1 MQEPHVHDEA
11 ERRLTLISVLI
22 IFLLSAMSQ
31 TVVATAMPRIVSD
44 LSGLHLYA
52 WATTGYLLSSTVM
65 VPIWGK
71 LGDLYGRKPILLTGI
86 GIFLMGSWLAG
97 LSGEFGDLPLV
108 GGGMTQLIAARVIQG
123 IGGGALF
130 TTAFAIIADLYAPRE
145 RAKFSGL
152 FGSVFGVASVFG
164 PVIGGFFTDHGTV
177 NFAGHVIEGWRWVF
191 YVNVPFALA
200 AVAMI
205 MLKMPALPPRG
216 AGKIDYAGAALIVVG
231 FTAFLLAITWGGRE
245 YAWGSPLIVAL
256 MILTVVSLSAF
267 FFVERAVRD
276 PILPLDLF
284 RNRTFST
291 ANGAAFIYSMAFMG
305 VTSFLPLYMQVG
317 QGVPAT
323 RSGLTM
329 LALMVGMIA
338 SSTINGHLVTHTG
351 RYKPFMIGGGA
362 VLIVGVFLLC
372 FIGPDTSTWD
382 LAWRLLVVGIGL
394 GPGQSLFGLAVQNAV
409 PMHQLGVAT
418 SSGQFV
424 RQIGSTMG
432 VALFGAILTSSLASE
447 LVRLGEA
454 NPAAHVQKLE
464 LSDLQRMAMERDA
477 HPELAAARAADPVAS
492 ATDQIVRQSFSTA
505 VVHGIIFSLAI
516 LVVGFLLMLMVPV
529 MPLRERPVGPPP
541 RAGPEAD
548 ARQGEEPAGA
558 V

>member
-1 MQEPHVHDEA
+1 MQEPPVFDEA
-11 ERRLTLISVLI
+11 DRRLTLISVLI

-52 WATTGYLLSSTVM
+52 WATTAYLLASTVM

-71 LGDLYGRKPILLTGI
+71 LGDIFGRKPVLLWGI
-86 GIFLMGSWLAG
+86 GVFLAGSWLCG
-97 LSGEFGDLPLV
+97 LAGEFGDLPLI
-108 GGGMTQLIAARVIQG
+108 GGGMTQLITARALQG

-130 TTAFAIIADLYAPRE
+130 TIAFAIIADLYAPRE

-152 FGSVFGVASVFG
+152 FGSVFGVASIFG

-177 NFAGHVIEGWRWVF
+177 ELAGHVIEGWRWVF

-205 MLKMPALPPRG
+205 TLKMPALPPRG
-216 AGKIDYAGAALIVVG
+216 EGRIDYAGAALIVVG
-231 FTAFLLAITWGGRE
+231 FTALLLAITWGGRD
-245 YAWGSPLIVAL
+245 YAWGSPLILALLVAGL
-256 MILTVVSLSAF
+256 GALTG
-267 FFVERAVRD
+267 FVFVQRAVRD
-276 PILPLDLF
+276 PILPLELF
-284 RNRTFST
+284 KNRTFNT

-329 LALMVGMIA
+329 LALMVGLVA
-338 SSTINGHLVTHTG
+338 SSTLNGQLVTRTG
-351 RYKPFMIGGGA
+351 VYKPFMIGGGA
-362 VLIVGVFLLC
+362 VLIAGVFSLC
-372 FIGPDTSTWD
+372 FIGPNTGTLD
-382 LAWRLLVVGIGL
+382 LAWRLLIVGIGL

-409 PMHQLGVAT
+409 PPHQLGVAT

-432 VALFGAILTSSLASE
+432 VALFGAILTWGLTSE
-447 LVRLGEA
+447 LTRLSAA
-454 NPAAHVQKLE
+454 NPAAQMQTLE

-477 HPELAAARAADPVAS
+477 DPGLARARAADPVTR
-492 ATDQIVRQSFSTA
+492 ATDQIIRQSFSTA
-505 VVHGIIFSLAI
+505 VVYGIIFSLGV
-516 LVVGFLLMLMVPV
+516 LLLGFLLMLKIPGVRLQDRV
-529 MPLRERPVGPPP
+529 PPP
-541 RAGPEAD
+541 ARAPAPAVTEA
-548 ARQGEEPAGA
+548 AGKT
-558 V
+558 

>member
-1 MQEPHVHDEA
+1 MQEPHVEEA
-11 ERRLTLISVLI
+11 DRRLTLISVLI
-22 IFLLSAMSQ
+22 VFLLSAMSQ
-31 TVVATAMPRIVSD
+31 TVVATAMPRIVAD
-44 LSGLHLYA
+44 LSGLQLYA
-52 WATTGYLLSSTVM
+52 WATTSYLLASTVM

-71 LGDLYGRKPILLTGI
+71 LGDIFGRKAILLVGI
-86 GIFLMGSWLAG
+86 GVFLVGSWLAG
-97 LSGEFGDLPLV
+97 LSGEFGDLPLL
-108 GGGMTQLIAARVIQG
+108 GGGMTQLIAFRAVQG

-145 RAKFSGL
+145 RAQFSGL
-152 FGSVFGVASVFG
+152 FGAVFGVGSVFG

-177 NFAGHVIEGWRWVF
+177 SFAGHVIEGWRWVF

-205 MLKMPALPPRG
+205 TLKMPELPRRG
-216 AGKIDYAGAALIVVG
+216 EGRIDYAGAALIVVG
-231 FTAFLLAITWGGRE
+231 FTALLLAITWGGRD
-245 YAWGSPLIVAL
+245 YAWTSGV
-256 MILTVVSLSAF
+256 ILGLLALSAATLTAF
-267 FFVERAVRD
+267 VFVERAVWD
-276 PILPLDLF
+276 PILPLELF
-284 RNRTFST
+284 RNRTFNT
-291 ANGAAFIYSMAFMG
+291 ANGAAFVYSMAFMG

-329 LALMVGMIA
+329 LALMVGLIA
-338 SSTINGHLVTHTG
+338 SSTINGQLVTRTG

-362 VLIVGVFLLC
+362 ILIVGVFTLC
-372 FIGPDTSTWD
+372 FIGPDTGTLD
-382 LAWRLLVVGIGL
+382 LAWRLLLVGIGL
-394 GPGQSLFGLAVQNAV
+394 GPGQSLFSLAVQNAV

-477 HPELAAARAADPVAS
+477 HPELAAVRAADPVAS

-541 RAGPEAD
+541 RAGPEAE

>member
-1 MQEPHVHDEA
+1 MQEPQVFDEA
-11 ERRLTLISVLI
+11 DRRLTLISVLI
-22 IFLLSAMSQ
+22 VFLLSAMSQ

-52 WATTGYLLSSTVM
+52 WATTAYLLASTVM

-71 LGDLYGRKPILLTGI
+71 LGDIYGRKPILLIGI
-86 GIFLMGSWLAG
+86 GVFLSGSWLAG
-97 LSGEFGDLPLV
+97 LAGEFGDLPLL
-108 GGGMTQLIAARVIQG
+108 GGGMIQLITARAIQG
-123 IGGGALF
+123 VGGGALF
-130 TTAFAIIADLYAPRE
+130 TIAFAIIADLYAPRE
-145 RAKFSGL
+145 RAQFSGL
-152 FGSVFGVASVFG
+152 FGAVFGVASIFG

-177 NFAGHVIEGWRWVF
+177 TLGGHVIEGWRWVF

-205 MLKMPALPPRG
+205 LVKMPALPPRG
-216 AGKIDYAGAALIVVG
+216 EGRIDYAGAALIVVG
-231 FTAFLLAITWGGRE
+231 FTTLLLAITWGGQA
-245 YAWGSPLIVAL
+245 YGWGSP
-256 MILTVVSLSAF
+256 MILGLLATAAISLSAF
-267 FFVERAVRD
+267 IAVQSRVRD

-284 RNRTFST
+284 RNRTFNT

-329 LALMVGMIA
+329 LALMVGLVA
-338 SSTINGHLVTHTG
+338 SSTLNGRLVTKTG
-351 RYKPFMIGGGA
+351 IYKPFMIGGGA
-362 VLIVGVFLLC
+362 VLILGVFTLC
-372 FIGPDTSTWD
+372 FIGPDTSTLD
-382 LAWRLLVVGIGL
+382 LAWRLLIVGIGL

-432 VALFGAILTSSLASE
+432 VALFGAILTWGLTAE
-447 LVRLGEA
+447 LGRQSAA
-454 NPAAHVQKLE
+454 NPALQMESLE

-477 HPELAAARAADPVAS
+477 DPGLAEARAADPAS
-492 ATDQIVRQSFSTA
+492 AAADQVIRESLSRA
-505 VVHGIIFSLAI
+505 VVYGIIFSLAVLLI
-516 LVVGFLLMLMVPV
+516 GFVLMLMIPATRLKEREIA
-529 MPLRERPVGPPP
+529 PLAAAE
-541 RAGPEAD
+541 EAK
-548 ARQGEEPAGA
+548 AGA
-558 V
+558 P

>member
-1 MQEPHVHDEA
+1 MQEPQVIDEA
-11 ERRLTLISVLI
+11 DRRLTLISVLI

-52 WATTGYLLSSTVM
+52 WATTAYLLASTVM

-71 LGDLYGRKPILLTGI
+71 LGDIFGRKPVLLWGI
-86 GIFLMGSWLAG
+86 GVFLAGSWLCG
-97 LSGEFGDLPLV
+97 LAGEFGDLPLV
-108 GGGMTQLIAARVIQG
+108 GGGMTQLITARALQG

-130 TTAFAIIADLYAPRE
+130 TIAFAIIADLYAPRE
-145 RAKFSGL
+145 RAQFSGL
-152 FGSVFGVASVFG
+152 FGSVFGVASIFG

-177 NFAGHVIEGWRWVF
+177 VLAGHVVEGWRWVF

-205 MLKMPALPPRG
+205 TLKMPALPPRG
-216 AGKIDYAGAALIVVG
+216 EGRIDYAGAALIVVG
-231 FTAFLLAITWGGRE
+231 FTSLLLAITWGGQT
-245 YAWGSPLIVAL
+245 YPWGSPLILGLLVGGVAA
-256 MILTVVSLSAF
+256 LTG
-267 FFVERAVRD
+267 FVFVQRVVRD
-276 PILPLDLF
+276 PILPLELF
-284 RNRTFST
+284 KNLTFNT

-329 LALMVGMIA
+329 LALMVGLVAA
-338 SSTINGHLVTHTG
+338 STVSGRLVTKTG
-351 RYKPFMIGGGA
+351 VYKPFMIGGGA
-362 VLIVGVFLLC
+362 VLILGLFSLC
-372 FIGPDTSTWD
+372 FIGPDTSTLD
-382 LAWRLLVVGIGL
+382 LVWRLLIVGIGL

-409 PMHQLGVAT
+409 PPHQLGVAT

-432 VALFGAILTSSLASE
+432 VALFGAILTWGLTAE
-447 LVRLGEA
+447 LGRMSAA
-454 NPAAHVQKLE
+454 NPAAQMETLE

-477 HPELAAARAADPVAS
+477 DPGLAEARAADPVTRA
-492 ATDQIVRQSFSTA
+492 ADQIIRQSISTA
-505 VVHGIIFSLAI
+505 VVYGIIFSL
-516 LVVGFLLMLMVPV
+516 VVLLFGFLLMLKIPGVRLQDRVPPPVPV
-529 MPLRERPVGPPP
+529 KVEV
-541 RAGPEAD
+541 D
-548 ARQGEEPAGA
+548 PAP
-558 V
+558 